1 MKDDAIKEMIKAN
14 EGRKDYVYLDS
25 TGVPTVGYGCA
36 LHVGRHVPGEAVE
49 AIFEHDFKQAQRD
62 YDQLGLRLD
71 PVRRAVVIDML
82 FNMGLDKVKGFKK
95 MLSALRAGNWAAAAV
110 ELKDSRYYRQVKERG
125 DRNADMLL
133 SGKAAGK

>member
-1 MKDDAIKEMIKAN
+1 
-14 EGRKDYVYLDS
+14 
-25 TGVPTVGYGCA
+25 
-36 LHVGRHVPGEAVE
+36 
-49 AIFEHDFKQAQRD
+49 
-62 YDQLGLRLD
+62 
-71 PVRRAVVIDML
+71 ML